1 MKHLLSSY
9 SLAPPSCMLVRHCNT
24 PSIFKTGLDALSTY
38 LKSQGYLGDFILYL
52 CIFITT
58 FPPLPLY
65 STLIIL
71 SGYSFG
77 LLEGFIISYTAA
89 LSGAVVVYLCSKVW
103 LKEGME
109 ELLNK
114 SQGLKKVVRAIERRP
129 RLLWLIR
136 LSP

>member
-1 MKHLLSSY
+1 MWH
-9 SLAPPSCMLVRHCNT
+9 
-24 PSIFKTGLDALSTY
+24 IGLDALSTY
-38 LKSQGYLGDFILYL
+38 LKEQGYLGDFILYL

-89 LSGAVVVYLCSKVW
+89 LSGAVVVYCCSKIW
-103 LKEGME
+103 LKDGME

>member
-1 MKHLLSSY
+1 
-9 SLAPPSCMLVRHCNT
+9 MLVRHCNT
-24 PSIFKTGLDALSTY
+24 PSKFKTGLDALSTY